1 MIQAVFP
8 QDRVERNGAGLRR
21 FLQRRLRIAN
31 VRRVLERFETL
42 EIVGGDDDG
51 DGLAMTLD
59 DDPFSSV
66 LGAPQEVGEVVLGV
80 GDCGV
85 ISALERRLLRWKPE
99 HADIAFER

>member
-80 GDCGV
+80 GDCHSGHDSIV
-85 ISALERRLLRWKPE
+85 
-99 HADIAFER
+99 AFLAYLVTT